1 MSALQIAPTQR
12 VCRVLVSLPQT
23 QLGTVSVSADGK
35 NVVFGGIFGCSQS
48 GDHPYQIAVVCF
60 WGIFFVAK
68 VAIIHTKLQCFFWG
82 EFLFVAKLVII
93 SIRITCNIFL

>member
-1 MSALQIAPTQR
+1 MSALQIAATQR

-23 QLGTVSVSADGK
+23 KLGSVSVSADG
-35 NVVFGGIFGCSQS
+35 NSVSFWGISGCSQS

-60 WGIFFVAK
+60 LGIFICSQTGDHPYQVA
-68 VAIIHTKLQCFFWG
+68 VFFLG

-93 SIRITCNIFL
+93 SIRITSKNKK